1 MIFWANFLSRSKA
14 EESEKY
20 NYMHAFQSLHSARF
34 LYSRAKAVVDET
46 DEGKRSHK
54 VCEIADFPASLTSD
68 IWERFGFLVSGMR
81 KEKR

>member
-1 MIFWANFLSRSKA
+1 MRSTITCMPFKA
-14 EESEKY
+14 CTLL
-20 NYMHAFQSLHSARF
+20 AFCTV
-34 LYSRAKAVVDET
+34 RAKAVDDET
-46 DEGKRSHK
+46 GEGKPSHK